1 MAHIS
6 AAPFIH
12 SASSSSFPSFLISGI
27 NPMMK
32 ELTQELD
39 QLGGGSARITE
50 LEFDCTID
58 DHINKDSYQILW
70 PLGKSIGLRN
80 AKLPKNHPVAESMRY
95 FPVTSVGR
103 YSSSNY
109 SKTSIHYSQSRSAH
123 VPLSSTPLICLSLCL
138 CLSW

>member
-1 MAHIS
+1 MSNTTVAQ
-6 AAPFIH
+6 PFTSI
-12 SASSSSFPSFLISGI
+12 SSSSFPSFLISGI

-39 QLGGGSARITE
+39 QLGGGSARITALE
-50 LEFDCTID
+50 LDCIID
-58 DHINKDSYQILW
+58 DRINKDSYQILW

-109 SKTSIHYSQSRSAH
+109 SKTSVHNSQCR
-123 VPLSSTPLICLSLCL
+123 
-138 CLSW
+138 